1 MSNPQTLH
9 RWYNS
14 IRNISHSTKKVF
26 LFIGFFSV
34 ILSTTTMFNSH
45 AKQQLNYT
53 FQKVESF
60 KEKLNFQWTNAVQNS
75 NCFNKEW
82 NRPTIQYEVKRREVY
97 RGVQEMSNFV
107 QGEMKKIKKSGKDLT
122 YEQLADL
129 ADEIISLAN
138 ERERYNLN

>member
-1 MSNPQTLH
+1 
-9 RWYNS
+9 
-14 IRNISHSTKKVF
+14 
-26 LFIGFFSV
+26 
-34 ILSTTTMFNSH
+34 MFNSH
-45 AKQQLNYT
+45 AKQRLNYA

-60 KEKLNFQWTNAVQNS
+60 KEKFNFEWTNAVQNP
-75 NCFNKEW
+75 NCFNKKW

-122 YEQLADL
+122 NEQLADL